1 MVENSSKSQ
10 FSKLQANSVVDFI
23 KKGIGI
29 IFLSAVVV
37 NVILFL
43 PLSYVESPATIKGT
57 FNFVIYAICAICI
70 FTSGINLIYSLTE
83 KKENTESFLISILLF
98 NILIGIIFSLEF
110 LGLSPIENF
119 LPLLFVGAAHFLV
132 FCVVFLNP
140 ILRIYKT
147 YLAKVLNF
155 VEVGTF
161 IFIIFGCYYIIHQL
175 RFLFGM
181 SFANILDGQAL
192 VLLIKIIIG
201 IIIIN
206 ISRSYVL
213 NIKINDFTKF
223 SRDILIIFLLV
234 VMVEIII
241 FINQKSIDLWWIVV
255 LAFLSTVFYIAQNLK
270 QQKSSIFFIVG
281 FLLFLLFPLVNYIAP
296 DQLTNLKWESLI
308 SAIATGLAIVIS
320 IVSLLATLPT
330 TKKWF
335 NFKRSSNLTQQ
346 KIVDA
351 CYEILEVN
359 KYNLESINKIM
370 NIVIL
375 TNKINT
381 AINIAKRIIKDKANE
396 FSPELLNY
404 FRLFLDCVEFNAK
417 NKIIVE
423 ETLEDGTTKNRTISD
438 EQEFKSYIS
447 TRFPT
452 YIFNI
457 DLWESYKNNEYIKS
471 YLEEQKI
478 DKVRPRTFGTRIKRA
493 LSFALTGFIL
503 LSFIVNQVPNA
514 SNVSIFGLVT
524 DVTSWIKFRAVNFNL
539 KMTEAYEPYNNPKN
553 VNLYAQNIY
562 DWAIVWKYYKGT
574 NKSSTLYLNEEDL
587 TQLVKWFQL
596 DLKIYQ
602 EKGEFRHRLNEEV
615 GYLYIALEDCENSAK
630 HFNEILSESTDNKRK
645 DTLTAAMSEC
655 YYKLGDIEKAYKIV
669 EPQNQDYVRSNLLLA
684 ELNFVKGEYEKAS
697 AILDSLP
704 NSKELKLKAEL
715 MRLLVESEVQ
725 FKNNEFAKSA
735 ESAFTALSKNFMSGN
750 IMNNAAVKKILDNFK
765 TSIEKTGTKSDFD
778 NRINIWYFTYFWYS
792 NEFDNAFTYLGNH
805 LKKYP
810 YHDADFTDF
819 VRKYLKDLQNQL
831 K

>member
-23 KKGIGI
+23 KKGIWI
-29 IFLSAVVV
+29 ICLMAVLV
-37 NVILFL
+37 NVLLFL
-43 PLSYVESPATIKGT
+43 PLSYVDSIPAIKQT
-57 FNFVIYAICAICI
+57 FNFVIYAICIICI
-70 FTSGINLIYSLTE
+70 LTGGINLIYSLTE
-83 KKENTESFLISILLF
+83 KKENGSSFLVSILLF
-98 NILIGIIFSLEF
+98 NFLIGIFFSLEF
-110 LGLSPIENF
+110 LGLSPVENF
-119 LPLLFVGAAHFLV
+119 LPLLFVGAAHFFV

-155 VEVGTF
+155 VEYGTF

-181 SFANILDGQAL
+181 SYTNILDGQAL
-192 VLLIKIIIG
+192 VLLIKIIVG

-213 NIKINDFTKF
+213 NIKINDITKF

-255 LAFLSTVFYIAQNLK
+255 LAFLSTVFYVAQNLTK
-270 QQKSSIFFIVG
+270 QKSSIFIIVG
-281 FLLFLLFPLVNYIAP
+281 FLAFLLFPLVNYIAP
-296 DQLTNLKWESLI
+296 EQLNNLKWETLI

-335 NFKRSSNLTQQ
+335 NFKRSPNLSHK

-359 KYNLESINKIM
+359 KYSLESINKIM

-375 TNKINT
+375 TNKINV
-381 AINIAKRIIKDKANE
+381 AKTIIKDKANE
-396 FSPELLNY
+396 FSPEMLNY
-404 FRLFLDCVEFNAK
+404 FRTFLDCVEFNAK

-438 EQEFKSYIS
+438 EQEFKTYIS
-447 TRFPT
+447 TMFPT
-452 YIFNI
+452 YFFNI
-457 DLWESYKNNEYIKS
+457 DLWDSYNNNEYIKS
-471 YLEEQKI
+471 YLEVRKI
-478 DKVRPRTFGTRIKRA
+478 EKARPRTLGRRIKKA

-503 LSFIVNQVPNA
+503 LSFMVNQVPNA
-514 SNVSIFGLVT
+514 TNVTLFSLIT
-524 DVTSWIKFRAVNFNL
+524 DVTSWMKFRAVNFKL

-562 DWAIVWKYYKGT
+562 DWAIAWKNYKAT
-574 NKSSTLYLNEEDL
+574 PKSSKLYLDEEDL

-602 EKGEFRHRLNEEV
+602 EKGAFRQSLNEEV

-630 HFNEILSESTDNKRK
+630 HFNEILSESTDDKKK

-655 YYKLGDIEKAYKIV
+655 FYKQGNIEKAFQIV
-669 EPQNQDYVRSNLLLA
+669 APQNKEYLLSNLLLA
-684 ELNFVKGEYEKAS
+684 ELNFVKGEYEKS
-697 AILDSLP
+697 LAILDSLP
-704 NSKELKLKAEL
+704 NSKELKLKAEIL
-715 MRLLVESEVQ
+715 RLLVTSEVQ

-735 ESAFTALSKNFMSGN
+735 ESAFTALSKNFMN
-750 IMNNAAVKKILDNFK
+750 DDLINNMAVKKILDNFK
-765 TSIEKTGTKSDFD
+765 TSIEKTGSDNNYN

-792 NEFDNAFTYLGNH
+792 RQFEKAYEYLANH
-805 LKKYP
+805 LKKYR
-810 YHDADFTDF
+810 YHEADFTDF
-819 VRKYLKDLQNQL
+819 VIKYLQDLNKQSR
-831 K
+831 